1 MSCENM
7 TNEALM
13 RYKTL
18 LDHISDLA
26 YICDTNGNILY
37 VNKVFEIMTGY
48 KLEEFESR
56 SFSPLFDGK
65 NLEMAL
71 GVYRRTLNGE
81 CPEFEL
87 RFKDTDVL
95 CEYKNQPLRDRDEN
109 IIGVVGIARDITRRK
124 HTEEAFLKS
133 EKMKVLE
140 EVAYG
145 VAHELNNIL
154 GVISGNAQLL
164 QRRHIENK
172 ESMEGISNI
181 SSAVNDGSS
190 ILKRMYEYTKTK
202 EDGLQFIQIDI
213 KDLVEA
219 SIDFTMPRWKN
230 LAQEKGVTYQIYKK
244 ELIKGLGMQGDP
256 CKLKEVLISIIN
268 NALDTMP
275 EGGKIVFCAWKKD
288 RNVFVSISDNGEGMP
303 EEVQKKVFDPFFTT
317 RRPGRTGL
325 GMSASYGIV
334 TSHGGSIDIE
344 SKIGKGS
351 IFTLKFPF
359 SKGEASPA
367 ETEKTAKQTKV
378 KELNILVVD
387 DNQNMG
393 LLIDQLLSEEGH
405 NVKSVSSGAEAI
417 ELLRCERFDLLLS
430 DLIMPEVTGYDVIRS
445 LDKMDRRPKVG
456 IITGCGERYRVMKQM
471 DLKVDFIIKKPFDL
485 PELTNQINNIFSGGY

>member
-1 MSCENM
+1 VSCENM

-181 SSAVNDGSS
+181 SNAVNDGSS

-378 KELNILVVD
+378 KGLNILVVD

-445 LDKMDRRPKVG
+445 LDKLDRRPKVG
-456 IITGCGERYRVMKQM
+456 IITGCGERYRAMKQ
-471 DLKVDFIIKKPFDL
+471 VDFIIKKPFDL
-485 PELTNQINNIFSGGY
+485 PELTNHINNIFLFTNLR

>member
-1 MSCENM
+1 MNCENM

-26 YICDTNGNILY
+26 YICDTKGNILY

-48 KLEEFESR
+48 KSEEFVSR

-65 NLEMAL
+65 NLEMAMD
-71 GVYRRTLNGE
+71 VYIRTLNGE
-81 CPEFEL
+81 CPEYEL
-87 RFKDTDVL
+87 RFKNTDVL

-124 HTEEAFLKS
+124 HMEEAFLKS

-140 EVAYG
+140 EVASG
-145 VAHELNNIL
+145 VAHELNNIFS
-154 GVISGNAQLL
+154 VISGNAQLL

-172 ESMEGISNI
+172 ESMDGISNI
-181 SSAVNDGSS
+181 FNAVNNGAR
-190 ILKRMYEYTKTK
+190 ILERMYEYTKTK

-219 SIDFTMPRWKN
+219 SIDFIMPRWKN
-230 LAQEKGVTYQIYKK
+230 LAQEKGVTYQIDKK
-244 ELIKGLGMQGDP
+244 GLIKGLGMQGDP
-256 CKLKEVLISIIN
+256 YKLQEVLINIIK
-268 NALDTMP
+268 NALDAMP
-275 EGGKIVFCAWKKD
+275 EGGKISFRTWKKD

-303 EEVQKKVFDPFFTT
+303 EEALKKIFDPFFTT
-317 RRPGRTGL
+317 RRPERTGL

-334 TSHGGSIDIE
+334 TRHGGSINIE

-359 SKGEASPA
+359 SKVKVSPVV
-367 ETEKTAKQTKV
+367 TAKPANQAKV
-378 KELNILVVD
+378 KALNILVVD

-393 LLIDQLLSEEGH
+393 LLINELLSEEGH
-405 NVKSVSSGAEAI
+405 NVKSVSNGAEAI
-417 ELLRCERFDLLLS
+417 ELLRSERFDLLLS
-430 DLIMPEVTGYDVIRS
+430 DLIMPEVTGYDVISS
-445 LDKMDRRPKVG
+445 LDKLDKRPKVG
-456 IITGCGERYRVMKQM
+456 IITGWGERHKALEQ
-471 DLKVDFIIKKPFDL
+471 VDFIIKKPFDL
-485 PELTNQINNIFSGGY
+485 SELTNHINNIFSSGY

>member
-1 MSCENM
+1 M

-13 RYKTL
+13 RYKMM

-26 YICDTNGNILY
+26 YICDAKGNILY

-48 KLEEFESR
+48 KSEEFESR

-65 NLEMAL
+65 NLEIAMD
-71 GVYRRTLNGE
+71 VYIRTLNGE
-81 CPEFEL
+81 CPEYEL
-87 RFKDTDVL
+87 RFKNTDVL
-95 CEYKNQPLRDRDEN
+95 CEYKNQPLRDSDEN
-109 IIGVVGIARDITRRK
+109 IIGVVGIARDITERK
-124 HTEEAFLKS
+124 HVEELFLKS

-140 EVAYG
+140 GVAFG

-181 SSAVNDGSS
+181 SNAVNDGSR
-190 ILKRMYEYTKTK
+190 ILESMYAYTKTK

-230 LAQEKGVTYQIYKK
+230 LAQEKGVTYQIDKK
-244 ELIKGLGMQGDP
+244 GLIKGLCLQGDP
-256 CKLKEVLISIIN
+256 YKLQEVLVNIIN
-268 NALDTMP
+268 NALDAMP
-275 EGGKIVFCAWKKD
+275 EGGKIALCAWRKD

-317 RRPGRTGL
+317 RRPERTGL

-334 TSHGGSIDIE
+334 TSHSGSIDIE

-351 IFTLKFPF
+351 MFTLKFPF

-367 ETEKTAKQTKV
+367 ETEKIDKQTKV
-378 KELNILVVD
+378 KPINILVVD

-393 LLIDQLLSEEGH
+393 LLIDQMLSEEGH
-405 NVKSVSSGAEAI
+405 NVKYVCSGAEAI
-417 ELLRCERFDLLLS
+417 ELLRSERFDLLLS

-456 IITGCGERYRVMKQM
+456 IITGCSERYRAVKQVG
-471 DLKVDFIIKKPFDL
+471 LKVDFIIKKPFDL